1 MTSPSAE
8 TSASA
13 GTPPSTDTPL
23 LEAEGLTKHFPGR
36 GGLLGRGGA
45 PVKAVDGVSFSVGAG
60 QTLGLVGESGC
71 GKSTTGRL
79 LMRLL
84 DPTAGTIRLDGRDLG
99 SLNRA
104 EAQEYRRQV
113 QMVFQN
119 PSSSLN
125 PRQSVGSAIAAP
137 LHAQGIDPPGGVKTR
152 VRELMDRVGLR
163 PDHYNRFPHEFS
175 GGQKQRVG
183 IARALALEPR
193 LIICDE
199 PVSALDVSVQA
210 QVVNLLQDIQA
221 DTGVSYVFIAHDL
234 SVVRHFAERVAVMY
248 LGRIMESGP
257 TREVFDDPR
266 HPYTRALLS
275 AVPQPDPEADRSRRI
290 RLSGDLPTPA
300 NPPSGCVFRTRC
312 PLRPTLGE
320 AEQARCAGELPPM
333 AGAEGLAC
341 HFADRALVPH

>member
-1 MTSPSAE
+1 M
-8 TSASA
+8 
-13 GTPPSTDTPL
+13 TPL
-23 LEAEGLTKHFPGR
+23 LQVTDLTKHFPVR
-36 GGLLGRGGA
+36 GGSSLLRSQRGLI
-45 PVKAVDGVSFSVGAG
+45 KAVDGVSFSVDAG

-84 DPTAGTIRLDGRDLG
+84 DPTSGSIKLDGQEI
-99 SLNRA
+99 A
-104 EAQEYRRQV
+104 ELRRSGLQEYRRRV

-137 LHAQGIDPPGGVKTR
+137 LLAQGIEPPGGVKAK
-152 VRELMDRVGLR
+152 VRDLMDRVGLR

-183 IARALALEPR
+183 IARALALDPH

-210 QVVNLLQDIQA
+210 QVINLLQDIQR
-221 DTGVSYVFIAHDL
+221 DTGVAYLFIAHDL
-234 SVVRHFAERVAVMY
+234 SVVKHFADRIAVMY
-248 LGRIMESGP
+248 LGRIMEHGP
-257 TREVFDDPR
+257 TDEVFGAPR

-275 AVPQPDPEADRSRRI
+275 AVPQADPEADRSGRI
-290 RLSGDLPTPA
+290 RLTGDLPSPA

-312 PLRPTLGE
+312 PAY
-320 AEQARCAGELPPM
+320 AEL
-333 AGAEGLAC
+333 GAERQELCRTGVPHREVAC
-341 HFADRALVPH
+341 HHTEFVGETLRTAVAAE

>member
-1 MTSPSAE
+1 MTSTTP
-8 TSASA
+8 TTA
-13 GTPPSTDTPL
+13 GTPL
-23 LEAEGLTKHFPGR
+23 LEAEGLTKHFRGR

-84 DPTAGTIRLDGRDLG
+84 DPTSGTVRLHGRDIA
-99 SLNRA
+99 SMNRA

-125 PRQSVGSAIAAP
+125 PRQSVGAAIAAP
-137 LHAQGIDPPGGVKTR
+137 LHAQGIDPPGGIRTR

-234 SVVRHFAERVAVMY
+234 SVVRHFADRVAVMY
-248 LGRIMESGP
+248 LGRIMESGV
-257 TREVFDDPR
+257 TRDVFDDPR

-275 AVPQPDPEADRSRRI
+275 AVPQPDPEADRGRRI
-290 RLSGDLPTPA
+290 RLTGDLPTPA

-312 PLRPTLGE
+312 PLRPRLDE
-320 AEQARCAGELPPM
+320 AEQARCAGEVPRT
-333 AGAEGLAC
+333 ADDGAPAC
-341 HFADRALVPH
+341 HFADRALAAH